1 MSERLRILF
10 VAANPTDAAR
20 LRLDEEY
27 RLVRRRMQDN
37 VEAGNA
43 DVRLESAARLDDLLK
58 ALADYK
64 PHVVHFAG
72 HGNEE
77 AVCLE
82 TDEGVTAALTKE
94 QLSAFLELL
103 RRHVR
108 LVVLNACRSAP
119 HTETLA
125 RAVDYVVGT
134 KVAVADADALR
145 FTADFYTAL
154 ALGGTVREA
163 FHKAAGRPEV
173 GGRAA
178 LYDINVRDGVD
189 ELRPLL
195 PPPPPPPYHGRIT
208 LKSPIV
214 NVKGKTV
221 FADNITIGQGASA
234 PDAGASREGGA
245 DISIESDRFETGEF
259 FNAGGDYKESR

>member
-10 VAANPTDAAR
+10 LASNPTDAAR

-43 DVRLESAARLDDLLK
+43 ELRLEPAARLDDLLR
-58 ALADYK
+58 ALADYE

-72 HGNEE
+72 HGNDE

-82 TDEGVTAALTKE
+82 DDEGLTAALTKE
-94 QLSAFLELL
+94 QLSAFHELL

-119 HTETLA
+119 RAETLA

-134 KVAVADADALR
+134 KVAVADGDALR

-163 FHKAAGRPEV
+163 FYGAAGRPEA
-173 GGRAA
+173 GGRAGQ
-178 LYDINVRDGVD
+178 YDISVRGGVD
-189 ELRPLL
+189 ESRPLL
-195 PPPPPPPYHGRIT
+195 PPSAPPRPRGSIT
-208 LKSPIV
+208 FESPNI
-214 NVKGKTV
+214 KTKKTV
-221 FADNITIGQGASA
+221 FAENITVGQGAPA
-234 PDAGASREGGA
+234 PDAAPRREEGIDIKIKSENFEA
-245 DISIESDRFETGEF
+245 DEF
-259 FNAGGDYKESR
+259 FSAGGDYKESK